1 MGHISYIK
9 GDAGLKGGRL
19 GGGGYKGRGEDGY
32 VVFGCLYAKS
42 S

>member
-9 GDAGLKGGRL
+9 GVAGLKGREAR
-19 GGGGYKGRGEDGY
+19 GGGCKGRGEDGY
-32 VVFGCLYAKS
+32 VVFGCLRSKS